1 MGKRY
6 VQHVSG
12 YGSKDGFTVGKVYK
26 LLNVTGD
33 GNIYELIDDNNRK
46 VSVGAIA
53 FDLLPE
59 SEVVEIQKHDHY
71 FVDVSH
77 LQKMDV
83 YRVLERFKVT
93 CPVLQHVSKKALCAG
108 NRKHKDLRRDIQDMI
123 DSLTRKLE
131 MMNEDDVDE

>member
-1 MGKRY
+1 MQFEGE
-6 VQHVSG
+6 
-12 YGSKDGFTVGKVYK
+12 YGLSDHFEQGGVYQ
-26 LLNVTGD
+26 
-33 GNIYELIDDNNRK
+33 LIDTKQNGDVYIVKDKNGK
-46 VSVGAIA
+46 HCEEKA
-53 FDLLPE
+53 FVFKLLPE

-131 MMNEDDVDE
+131 MMNEDNANE